1 MPHTNHKQIK
11 KVLFAHTKK
20 IYIIAVSI
28 ILFITAVVFMFILH
42 GDLGLSESNLK
53 FMKFEIEN
61 KGALEQSN
69 LDDCAPECGMS
80 QNEFEDRIGMKGK
93 GSCDNTCLLNNG
105 TTGDCNDARA
115 FMPVGSICAYDVKV
129 DGVRH
134 TIIAHYT
141 FWEGEGFIDKFSWH
155 KK

>member
-1 MPHTNHKQIK
+1 MN
-11 KVLFAHTKK
+11 TKE
-20 IYIIAVSI
+20 
-28 ILFITAVVFMFILH
+28 H
-42 GDLGLSESNLK
+42 SET
-53 FMKFEIEN
+53 E
-61 KGALEQSN
+61 
-69 LDDCAPECGMS
+69 DCAPACEMS

-93 GSCDNTCLLNNG
+93 GSCDNTCLLDNG

-141 FWEGEGFIDKFSWH
+141 IWEGEGFIDKFSWH